1 MEAIINSDPIMEVN
15 NNEKLGPEVQENE
28 VEDAGGGGE
37 GLEDDTVNTFP
48 PKSITVTDP
57 EEWLCVAKLPLD
69 ITEDE
74 FYDLLAEFGGVKE
87 SFLMVSDKTGVFKG
101 YGFACFQ
108 SKVAALQARHVL
120 EGQEVRG
127 YTIDCGWIKEGT
139 HQLADLNSK
148 VIYVD
153 QLPVGF
159 RDLAQF
165 RKMFSKIVTP
175 PYCQIAQKNGV
186 IQEWGLVEY
195 NSAEEAETTMD
206 ALHDATLDETKI
218 RVQYCIPNI
227 HAINIYMSFVN
238 NPLDNRVEK
247 KALMDEC
254 PSKDVYHQLQSLSKQ
269 NPWFVQSLQ
278 SIMTQN
284 ILAEDCLPHL
294 PPMPEASDPQISNQ
308 AVLALLLAAYLKP
321 QQGVQQGTAS
331 LSNLIKQLESG
342 TSAIDLLK
350 NALVPLATQTPLVQS
365 SQQSENIP
373 NGVNRSPLLPSP
385 PGDRPTLLATP
396 GSQPLLPTPPSPAG
410 QVKDLSSLISSM
422 TAMVGSGKLPTQPP
436 TSVTPNTKNPQLM
449 NMLYSAFQARMSK
462 SQQGGETDPLSS
474 SPNSEKDSS
483 PTVVAA
489 QSNDPNSTGTL
500 AVATNNNIPN
510 HYSVTQC
517 YPGTIPSYALTPGY
531 PPHQYTIHPHY
542 PSPVPPPNCSS
553 MPPPTQQLL
562 NTPTSSQ
569 SKNLNQILSLPPP
582 PPPPSPYSAQIPP
595 DPGLAQ
601 GWQFNPAHMV
611 PPPGQG
617 LLFSP
622 MMAQPLWPQAGLY
635 MPPGAQKRKGHEY
648 LPQPGYSEID
658 NQAFKR
664 QKLCGGN

>member
-1 MEAIINSDPIMEVN
+1 MEAIVNTDPTVEVN
-15 NNEKLGPEVQENE
+15 NNEKLGPEVQEKV
-28 VEDAGGGGE
+28 VEDPGGGE
-37 GLEDDTVNTFP
+37 RTEEKSLKPSP
-48 PKSITVTDP
+48 PQYITVTDP

-69 ITEDE
+69 ITEEE
-74 FYDLLAEFGGVKE
+74 FWELLAEFGGVKE
-87 SFLMVSDKTGVFKG
+87 SFLMKSSKTGVFKG
-101 YGFACFQ
+101 YGFATFH

-127 YTIDCGWIKEGT
+127 HIIDCGWLKEGT
-139 HQLADLNSK
+139 HQLSDLHSK

-153 QLPVGF
+153 QLPTGF

-186 IQEWGLVEY
+186 LQEWGLVEY

-206 ALHDATLDETKI
+206 ALHDAMLDDTKI

-247 KALMDEC
+247 KALMDDC
-254 PSKDVYHQLQSLSKQ
+254 PSKDVYSQLQSLSKQ

-284 ILAEDCLPHL
+284 ILAEDCMPHL
-294 PPMPEASDPQISNQ
+294 PQMPEASDPQISNQ

-331 LSNLIKQLESG
+331 LSSLIKQLESG

-365 SQQSENIP
+365 SQQSDNLP
-373 NGVNRSPLLPSP
+373 NSASRSPLLPSP

-396 GSQPLLPTPPSPAG
+396 GSQPLLPTPPSSAG
-410 QVKDLSSLISSM
+410 QAKDLTNLISSM
-422 TAMVGSGKLPTQPP
+422 TAMVGAGKLPVQPP
-436 TSVTPNTKNPQLM
+436 STVTPNTKNPQLM

-462 SQQGGETDPLSS
+462 QQVGEADVVS
-474 SPNSEKDSS
+474 SPPKCEKEASQALVVS
-483 PTVVAA
+483 P
-489 QSNDPNSTGTL
+489 QSNESSTL
-500 AVATNNNIPN
+500 AAATNNNIPN
-510 HYSVTQC
+510 NYSVTQC
-517 YPGTIPSYALTPGY
+517 YPGTIPSYALAPGY
-531 PPHQYTIHPHY
+531 PPYAVHPQYQTPT
-542 PSPVPPPNCSS
+542 PNPAPVPA
-553 MPPPTQQLL
+553 PPTLSSQPLL
-562 NTPTSSQ
+562 ATPTSSQ

-582 PPPPSPYSAQIPP
+582 PPPPSPYASSIPP
-595 DPGLAQ
+595 DPGVVQ
-601 GWQFNPAHMV
+601 GWQFPPAHMV
-611 PPPGQG
+611 PPQGQG

-635 MPPGAQKRKGHEY
+635 IPPTAQKRKGAEIVT
-648 LPQPGYSEID
+648 QPSYSDID

>member
-1 MEAIINSDPIMEVN
+1 MEAIINSDPTMELN
-15 NNEKLGPEVQENE
+15 NNEKLGPEVQEKE
-28 VEDAGGGGE
+28 VEDAGGGE
-37 GLEDDTVNTFP
+37 ELSDNIVNISP
-48 PKSITVTDP
+48 PTSITVTDP

-74 FYDLLAEFGGVKE
+74 FWDLLAEFGGVKE
-87 SFLMVSDKTGVFKG
+87 SFLMKSKRTGVFKG

-127 YTIDCGWIKEGT
+127 HSIDCGWIKEGT
-139 HQLADLNSK
+139 HQLADLHSK

-153 QLPVGF
+153 LLPTGF

-165 RKMFSKIVTP
+165 RKMFARIVTP

-206 ALHDATLDETKI
+206 ALHDATLDDTKI

-247 KALMDEC
+247 KALMDDC
-254 PSKDVYHQLQSLSKQ
+254 PSKDVYSQLQSLSKQ

-294 PPMPEASDPQISNQ
+294 PPIPEASDPQISNQ

-321 QQGVQQGTAS
+321 QHGLQQGTAS
-331 LSNLIKQLESG
+331 LSSLIKQLESG

-365 SQQSENIP
+365 SQQSDSLQNSA
-373 NGVNRSPLLPSP
+373 NRSPLLPSP
-385 PGDRPTLLATP
+385 PGDRPTLLVTP

-410 QVKDLSSLISSM
+410 QAKDLSTLISSM
-422 TAMVGSGKLPTQPP
+422 TAMVGAGKLPTQPP
-436 TSVTPNTKNPQLM
+436 ASVTPNTKNPQLM
-449 NMLYSAFQARMSK
+449 NMLYSAFQARVSK
-462 SQQGGETDPLSS
+462 QQGETDAVSPP
-474 SPNSEKDSS
+474 PNSEKDS
-483 PTVVAA
+483 PPPFGVV
-489 QSNDPNSTGTL
+489 QGNDSASTL

-531 PPHQYTIHPHY
+531 PPHQYTIHPQY
-542 PSPVPPPNCSS
+542 QSAVPPPNCTS
-553 MPPPTQQLL
+553 MPHPSQPLL

-582 PPPPSPYSAQIPP
+582 PPPPSPYSTQIPH

-622 MMAQPLWPQAGLY
+622 MMAQPLWSPGGLY
-635 MPPGAQKRKGHEY
+635 MPPGAQKRKGPEY
-648 LPQPGYSEID
+648 LPQPTYAEID

>member
-1 MEAIINSDPIMEVN
+1 MEAIINADPNMEVN
-15 NNEKLGPEVQENE
+15 NNDKLGHEVQEKE
-28 VEDAGGGGE
+28 VEDTGGGE
-37 GLEDDTVNTFP
+37 GLDDNSVTSP

-74 FYDLLAEFGGVKE
+74 FWDLLAEFGGVKE
-87 SFLMVSDKTGVFKG
+87 SFLMNSARTGVFKG
-101 YGFACFQ
+101 YGFACFK
-108 SKVAALQARHVL
+108 SKVAALQARYVL

-127 YTIDCGWIKEGT
+127 HAIDCGWIKEGT
-139 HQLADLNSK
+139 HQLADLQSK

-153 QLPVGF
+153 QLPTGF

-165 RKMFSKIVTP
+165 RKMFGRIVTP

-195 NSAEEAETTMD
+195 NSAQEAETTMD
-206 ALHDATLDETKI
+206 ALHDAMLDDTKI

-247 KALMDEC
+247 KALMDDC
-254 PSKDVYHQLQSLSKQ
+254 PSKDVYSQLQSLSKQ

-284 ILAEDCLPHL
+284 IMAEDCLPHL
-294 PPMPEASDPQISNQ
+294 PPISEASDPQISNQ

-321 QQGVQQGTAS
+321 QNGLQQGTAS
-331 LSNLIKQLESG
+331 LSSLIKQLESG

-365 SQQSENIP
+365 PQQSEMLLNSA
-373 NGVNRSPLLPSP
+373 NRSPLLPSP
-385 PGDRPTLLATP
+385 PGERPTLLATP

-410 QVKDLSSLISSM
+410 QAKDLSSLISSM
-422 TAMVGSGKLPTQPP
+422 TAMVGAGKVPTQPP
-436 TSVTPNTKNPQLM
+436 SSVTPNTKNPQLM

-462 SQQGGETDPLSS
+462 QTEPDTA
-474 SPNSEKDSS
+474 SPPPHSEKDS
-483 PTVVAA
+483 PQAMLA
-489 QSNDPNSTGTL
+489 PQGNDCCSTL

-531 PPHQYTIHPHY
+531 PPHQYAIHPQY
-542 PSPVPPPNCSS
+542 PSPVPPPNCTS
-553 MPPPTQQLL
+553 MPHPSQPLL
-562 NTPTSSQ
+562 NTPVSSQ
-569 SKNLNQILSLPPP
+569 SKMNQILSLPPP
-582 PPPPSPYSAQIPP
+582 PPPPSPYSTQIPP
-595 DPGLAQ
+595 DPGLPQ
-601 GWQFNPAHMV
+601 GWQFNPHMV

-622 MMAQPLWPQAGLY
+622 MMAQPIWPQAGLY
-635 MPPGAQKRKGHEY
+635 MPPGAQKRKGPEF
-648 LPQPGYSEID
+648 LPQPTYSEID

>member
-1 MEAIINSDPIMEVN
+1 MEAIINADPIMEVN
-15 NNEKLGPEVQENE
+15 NNEKKGPEVLESE
-28 VEDAGGGGE
+28 VDDSGGGE
-37 GLEDDTVNTFP
+37 GLEDNTVTTLL

-57 EEWLCVAKLPLD
+57 EQWLCVAKLPLD
-69 ITEDE
+69 LTEDE

-87 SFLMVSDKTGVFKG
+87 SFLMVSEKTGVFKG

-127 YTIDCGWIKEGT
+127 HAIDCGWIKEGT
-139 HQLADLNSK
+139 HQLVDLNSK

-153 QLPVGF
+153 ELPVGF

-165 RKMFSKIVTP
+165 RKMFSRIVTP

-206 ALHDATLDETKI
+206 ALHDATLDDTKI

-247 KALMDEC
+247 KALMDDC
-254 PSKDVYHQLQSLSKQ
+254 PSKDAYHQLQSLSKQ

-284 ILAEDCLPHL
+284 ILAEDCPPHM
-294 PPMPEASDPQISNQ
+294 PPMPESSDPQISNQ
-308 AVLALLLAAYLKP
+308 AVLALLLAAYMKP
-321 QQGVQQGTAS
+321 QNGLQQGTAS
-331 LSNLIKQLESG
+331 LSSLIKQLESG

-350 NALVPLATQTPLVQS
+350 NALVPLATQSPLVQS
-365 SQQSENIP
+365 SQQPDNNI
-373 NGVNRSPLLPSP
+373 NRSPLLPSP
-385 PGDRPTLLATP
+385 PGDRTTLLATP
-396 GSQPLLPTPPSPAG
+396 GSQSLLPTPPSPAG

-422 TAMVGSGKLPTQPP
+422 TAMVGAGKLPTQPP

-449 NMLYSAFQARMSK
+449 NMLYSAFQARISK
-462 SQQGGETDPLSS
+462 QGSETDSVSPP
-474 SPNSEKDSS
+474 PNSDKDNSATQS
-483 PTVVAA
+483 VALT
-489 QSNDPNSTGTL
+489 NDPNSAL

-517 YPGTIPSYALTPGY
+517 YPGTIPSFSLAPGY
-531 PPHQYTIHPHY
+531 PPQQYALHSHY
-542 PSPVPPPNCSS
+542 HTNVQPPNCSS
-553 MPPPTQQLL
+553 MPPQNQHLL
-562 NTPTSSQ
+562 NTPTSQ

-595 DPGLAQ
+595 ESGLAQ

-617 LLFSP
+617 LLFTP
-622 MMAQPLWPQAGLY
+622 MMAQPLWPQSGLY
-635 MPPGAQKRKGHEY
+635 MPPGAQKRKGPEY
-648 LPQPGYSEID
+648 LTQPAYSEID

>member
-1 MEAIINSDPIMEVN
+1 MEAIINADPNMEVN
-15 NNEKLGPEVQENE
+15 NNDKLGHEVQEKE
-28 VEDAGGGGE
+28 VEDTGGGE
-37 GLEDDTVNTFP
+37 GLDDNSVTPP

-74 FYDLLAEFGGVKE
+74 FWDLLAEFGGVKE
-87 SFLMVSDKTGVFKG
+87 SFLMNSERTGVFKG
-101 YGFACFQ
+101 YGFACFK

-127 YTIDCGWIKEGT
+127 HAIDCGWIKEGT
-139 HQLADLNSK
+139 HQLADLQSK

-153 QLPVGF
+153 QLPTGF

-165 RKMFSKIVTP
+165 RKMFGRIVTP

-195 NSAEEAETTMD
+195 NSAQEAETTMD
-206 ALHDATLDETKI
+206 ALHDAMLDDTKI

-247 KALMDEC
+247 KALMDDC
-254 PSKDVYHQLQSLSKQ
+254 PSKDVYSQLQSLSKQ

-284 ILAEDCLPHL
+284 IMAEDCLPHL
-294 PPMPEASDPQISNQ
+294 PPISEASDPQISNQ

-321 QQGVQQGTAS
+321 QNGLQQGTAS
-331 LSNLIKQLESG
+331 LSSLIKQLESG

-365 SQQSENIP
+365 PQQSENLL
-373 NGVNRSPLLPSP
+373 NSANRSPLLPSP
-385 PGDRPTLLATP
+385 PGERPTLLATP

-410 QVKDLSSLISSM
+410 QAKDLSSLISSM
-422 TAMVGSGKLPTQPP
+422 TAMVGAGKVPTQPP
-436 TSVTPNTKNPQLM
+436 SSVTPNTKNPQLM

-462 SQQGGETDPLSS
+462 QTEPDTA
-474 SPNSEKDSS
+474 SPPPHSEKDS
-483 PTVVAA
+483 PQAMLA
-489 QSNDPNSTGTL
+489 PQGNDPCSTL

-531 PPHQYTIHPHY
+531 PPHQYAIHPQY
-542 PSPVPPPNCSS
+542 PSPVPPPNCTS
-553 MPPPTQQLL
+553 MPHPSQPLL
-562 NTPTSSQ
+562 NTPVSSQ
-569 SKNLNQILSLPPP
+569 SKMNQILSLPPP
-582 PPPPSPYSAQIPP
+582 PPPPSPYSTQIPP
-595 DPGLAQ
+595 DPGLPQ
-601 GWQFNPAHMV
+601 GWQFNPHMV

-622 MMAQPLWPQAGLY
+622 MMAQPIWPQAGLY
-635 MPPGAQKRKGHEY
+635 MPPGAQKRKGPEF
-648 LPQPGYSEID
+648 LPQPTYSEID